1 MNSIKFRVCDLKQI
15 IKEKDS
21 GMSGGEKRKVQG
33 SLQSAGDIVTIPA
46 MFSSD
51 PTAHVCEYE
60 S

>member
-1 MNSIKFRVCDLKQI
+1 
-15 IKEKDS
+15 
-21 GMSGGEKRKVQG
+21 MSGGEKRKVQG